1 MQPWLVATYHDPDGR
16 LYDHISRSLPFLQQA
31 FAGVAVR
38 ATDAADARAVELL
51 RTNGVHVRIGD
62 TGESVAGAKIGR
74 ARREALA
81 LALDSGA
88 EAALYSDF
96 DRALHW
102 AEFYPDEMLHAGDF
116 MTGSD
121 FTIFGRTPRAFA
133 THPRIQVDTEAII
146 NRVFTAVSG
155 QLWDITAGARG
166 ISRRAALSILAG
178 CDDPYISTDATW
190 PLHLMAHGGFTFG
203 YLETEGMEFETAD
216 RYPDEIASAGGELLW
231 MAQLD
236 ADPRLW
242 LGRLDAARVE
252 VAAMLAYTKD
262 GGQ

>member
-1 MQPWLVATYHDPDGR
+1 MQPWLVATFHDPDGR
-16 LYDHISRSLPFLQQA
+16 LYAQITRSLPFLRQA
-31 FAGVAVR
+31 FAGIAVR
-38 ATDAADARAVELL
+38 ATDAADARAVEML
-51 RTNGVHVRIGD
+51 RANAVRVRIGD

-81 LALDSGA
+81 LAVDSGA
-88 EAALYSDF
+88 EMALYSDF

-102 AEFYPDEMLHAGDF
+102 AEFFPEEMLRAAAFLANH
-116 MTGSD
+116 D

-146 NRVFTAVSG
+146 NRVFTTVSG
-155 QLWDITAGARG
+155 QPWDITAGARG
-166 ISRRAALSILAG
+166 VRLRAAKSILAG
-178 CDDPYISTDATW
+178 CDDEFISTDATW
-190 PLHLMAHGGFTFG
+190 PLHLMAQGGFSFG

-216 RYPDEIASAGGELLW
+216 RYPDQVAAAGGETQW
-231 MAQLD
+231 IAQLD

-252 VAAMLAYTKD
+252 VAAMLPYAKN
-262 GGQ
+262 GRR

>member
-16 LYDHISRSLPFLQQA
+16 LYEHIARSLPFLRQA

-38 ATDAADARAVELL
+38 ATDAADARAIDLL
-51 RTNGVHVRIGD
+51 GKHGVQVRIGD

-81 LALDSGA
+81 LALDCAA

-102 AEFYPDEMLHAGDF
+102 AEFFPDEMLRAGQY
-116 MTGSD
+116 MTGYD

-146 NRVFTAVSG
+146 NRVFAAVSG
-155 QLWDITAGARG
+155 QRWDITAGARG
-166 ISRRAALSILAG
+166 ISRRAAQSILAG
-178 CDDPYISTDATW
+178 CDDQYISTDATW
-190 PLHLMAHGGFTFG
+190 PLHLMAQGGFTFG

-216 RYPDEIASAGGELLW
+216 RYPAEVAAAGSAAQW
-231 MAQLD
+231 IAQLD
-236 ADPRLW
+236 SDPRQW

-252 VAAMLAYTKD
+252 VAAMLPYRDVKAR
-262 GGQ
+262 

>member
-1 MQPWLVATYHDPDGR
+1 MQAWLIATFHDPDGR
-16 LYDHISRSLPFLQQA
+16 LYAQIERSLPYLRQA
-31 FAGVAVR
+31 FAGIAVR

-51 RTNGVHVRIGD
+51 RANGVHVRIGD

-81 LALDSGA
+81 LAVESGA

-102 AEFYPDEMLHAGDF
+102 AEFYPEEMLRAADF
-116 MTGSD
+116 LTGYD
-121 FTIFGRTPRAFA
+121 FTVFGRTPRAFA

-146 NRVFTAVSG
+146 NRVFTTVSG

-166 ISRRAALSILAG
+166 IKRRAANSILAG

-190 PLHLMAHGGFTFG
+190 PLHLMAQGGFSFC

-216 RYPDEIASAGGELLW
+216 RYSDQIAAAGGEAHW
-231 MAQLD
+231 MDQLD
-236 ADPRLW
+236 SDPRLW

-252 VAAMLAYTKD
+252 VAAMLPYAK
-262 GGQ
+262 GARR

>member
-16 LYDHISRSLPFLQQA
+16 LYGHIERSLPFLLQA
-31 FAGVAVR
+31 FAGIAVR
-38 ATDAADARAVELL
+38 ATDAAHLRSIALL
-51 RTNGVHVRIGD
+51 RENGVQVRIGD

-81 LALDSGA
+81 LAVDSGA
-88 EAALYSDF
+88 ELVTYSDF

-102 AEFYPDEMLHAGDF
+102 AEIYPEEMLRAGEYLRAY
-116 MTGSD
+116 D

-146 NRVFTAVSG
+146 NRVFTAISG
-155 QLWDITAGARG
+155 KPWDITAGARG
-166 ISRRAALSILAG
+166 ISRRAAQSILVG
-178 CDDPYISTDATW
+178 CDDEFISTDATW
-190 PLHLMAHGGFTFG
+190 PLHLMAQGGFTFG

-216 RYPDEIASAGGELLW
+216 RYPTEVAAAGGEAQW

-236 ADPRLW
+236 ADPRQW

-252 VAAMLAYTKD
+252 VAAMLPYMDVKVR
-262 GGQ
+262 

>member
-16 LYDHISRSLPFLQQA
+16 LYAQIERSLPFLQQA
-31 FAGVAVR
+31 FAGIAVR

-51 RTNGVHVRIGD
+51 RTHGVQVRIGD

-81 LALDSGA
+81 LAVESGA

-102 AEFYPDEMLHAGDF
+102 AELFPDEMLRAADF
-116 MTGSD
+116 LSGYD

-133 THPRIQVDTEAII
+133 SHPRIQVDTEAII

-155 QLWDITAGARG
+155 ELWDITAGARG
-166 ISRRAALSILAG
+166 IQRRAAKIILAG

-203 YLETEGMEFETAD
+203 YQETDGMEFETAD
-216 RYPDEIASAGGELLW
+216 RYPDQIASAGGKAQW

-252 VAAMLAYTKD
+252 VAAMLPYASDD
-262 GGQ
+262 GR